1 MVCFCTENSKY
12 VERAGGT
19 ELTMDTPGLF
29 RAQSSVS
36 LNIINLIQNVYCRL
50 DRSNHMDLAEAFVFI

>member
-1 MVCFCTENSKY
+1 
-12 VERAGGT
+12 
-19 ELTMDTPGLF
+19 MDTLGLF
-29 RAQSSVS
+29 QAQSSVS